1 MLTLRARSRFGPK
14 FSIVVAS
21 SRALSHQPRRGPLS
35 GVRVVE
41 LAGLAP
47 APFAGMVLAD
57 FGADVVRVDRKE
69 GQWVEDVL
77 ARGKRSIALDMK
89 HHNGRDTL
97 LRLFDAADVVIEP
110 FRPGVMEK
118 LGFGPDVL
126 CGRNPKLVYARM
138 TGFGQTGP
146 YAKMAGH
153 DINYVASSGVLSSLG
168 KSGSP
173 PTPPIN
179 YLGDFAG
186 GGMMCAMGVLLALLE
201 RNESGVGQVVDAA
214 MVDGAA
220 YVASFVYNFTLGGS
234 DWFKDDRGNNLL
246 DGGAPYYTTY
256 ETKDGRYVSVGALE
270 PQFYA
275 ALLKGLGLELSE
287 YPQRPSAFARTRAA
301 FESTFKSKTLQEW
314 SAIFDGTDACVT
326 PVAGMEELAGP
337 PEDASAPGAG
347 HARYRRVLIPRE
359 GTDGRS
365 ASDYE
370 PAPAPRLS
378 RTPGTQV
385 AGKRPKNG
393 EHGLEVLREWLEM
406 DDEKVRQLGA
416 GGGVFL

>member
-1 MLTLRARSRFGPK
+1 MSSQSARHRPLTGT
-14 FSIVVAS
+14 
-21 SRALSHQPRRGPLS
+21 
-35 GVRVVE
+35 RVVE
-41 LAGLAP
+41 IAGLAP

-89 HHNGRDTL
+89 HPTGRTTL
-97 LRLFDAADVVIEP
+97 FRLLETADVVIEP

-118 LGFGPDVL
+118 LGFGPDVV
-126 CGRNPKLVYARM
+126 CERNPRIVYARM

-168 KSGSP
+168 TTGLP

-186 GGMMCAMGVLLALLE
+186 GGMVCATGVLLALLE
-201 RNESGVGQVVDAA
+201 RHTSGKGQVVDAA

-220 YVASFVYNFTLGGS
+220 YIASFVYNFKLSGS
-234 DWFKDDRGNNLL
+234 DWFKGARGTNML
-246 DGGAPYYTTY
+246 DGGAPCYGVY

-275 ALLKGLGLELSE
+275 ALLKGLDLSLSDH
-287 YPQRPSAFARTRAA
+287 PQSPSHYAHTR
-301 FESTFKSKTLQEW
+301 STFEATFKLKTLAEW
-314 SAIFDGTDACVT
+314 SVIFDGTDACVT
-326 PVAGMEELAGP
+326 PVTDMSELAGP
-337 PEDASAPGAG
+337 PTSDGPPGSSHG
-347 HARYRRVLIPRE
+347 RARGVLIPRE
-359 GTDGRS
+359 GSDGS
-365 ASDYE
+365 NTGDYE
-370 PAPAPRLS
+370 PAPAPRLE
-378 RTPGTQV
+378 RTPGVEV
-385 AGKRPKNG
+385 ARRRPRVG
-393 EHGLEVLREWLEM
+393 EHGREVLKEWLNM
-406 DDEKVRQLGA
+406 DESEVEAIGA
-416 GGGVFL
+416 TGGVHLG